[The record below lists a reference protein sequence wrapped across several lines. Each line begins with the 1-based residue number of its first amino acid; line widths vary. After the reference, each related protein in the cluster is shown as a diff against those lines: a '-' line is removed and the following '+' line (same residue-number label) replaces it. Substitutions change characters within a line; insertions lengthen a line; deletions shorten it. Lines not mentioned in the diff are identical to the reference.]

1 LYNGPISWP
10 TLQYMVAEVQYGG
23 KITDNMDRRLFN
35 FYAEWCLTPEVCA
48 TSFSYNPAEPI
59 FRFPGDFNYRIPVAD
74 NIDDYRGFCMTLPE
88 IDSPEI
94 FGLHPNADLTYRVK
108 EVNTLL
114 TTLADTQP
122 KGGGGSSG
130 VSREDVVCDKAR
142 ELLERLPED
151 YNEDDYKAKINKL
164 GGLAIPL
171 NIFLFQEIQRLQ
183 RVIGKVRNMLEQL
196 QMAIRGE
203 VVMTEELS
211 TTLDAIFDAKVPPA
225 WLRTSVGDEFSWILP
240 TLGLWFSSL
249 LSRDEQN
256 RTWLNT
262 RRPNCFW
269 LTGFFNPQGMLTAM
283 KQEVTRKHSKTDKWA
298 LDDVVYHTEV
308 TQFERAEQVRAPPGE
323 GVYIYGL
330 FMEGATWSKS
340 DGTIVESEPK
350 KLFTS
355 LPVLHV
361 NSMSK
366 DLEMKSRR
374 ELYGAA
380 GPFECP
386 CYKYSTRTDRYF
398 IFMVTMK
405 CPPGRP
411 PRHWGLRGVCLL
423 CNTE

>member
-1 LYNGPISWP
+1 
-10 TLQYMVAEVQYGG
+10 MVNSES
-23 KITDNMDRRLFN
+23 ID
-35 FYAEWCLTPEVCA
+35 
-48 TSFSYNPAEPI
+48 
-59 FRFPGDFNYRIPVAD
+59 NYRSYCAS
-74 NIDDYRGFCMTLPE
+74 FPE

-108 EVNTLL
+108 EVNLLLSTLQE
-114 TTLADTQP
+114 TQP
-122 KGGGGSSG
+122 KGGGASVG
-130 VSREDVVCDKAR
+130 VSREETVYEKAS

-151 YNEDDYKAKINKL
+151 YIEDDYKIKIGKL
-164 GGLAIPL
+164 GGFSVPL
-171 NIFLFQEIQRLQ
+171 NIFLYQEIQRLQ
-183 RVIGKVRNMLEQL
+183 RVIAKARFTLQQL

-211 TTLDAIFDAKVPPA
+211 MALDAIYDAKVPPT
-225 WLRTSVGDEFSWILP
+225 WLLTAAGDEFSWILP

-249 LSRDEQN
+249 ISRDEQN
-256 RTWLNT
+256 RTWLNSK
-262 RRPNCFW
+262 RPNCFW

-308 TQFERAEQVRAPPGE
+308 TNFERPEQVRSPPSE

-330 FMEGATWSKS
+330 FMDGASWNKT

-355 LPVLHV
+355 LPVLFV
-361 NSMSK
+361 SSLSK
-366 DLEMKSRR
+366 ELEHKSRKDT
-374 ELYGAA
+374 YGAL
-380 GPFECP
+380 GPYLCP
-386 CYKYSTRTDRYF
+386 CYKYPARTDRYL

-405 CPPGRP
+405 CPASRA
-411 PRHWGLRGVCLL
+411 PRHWGLRGVALL